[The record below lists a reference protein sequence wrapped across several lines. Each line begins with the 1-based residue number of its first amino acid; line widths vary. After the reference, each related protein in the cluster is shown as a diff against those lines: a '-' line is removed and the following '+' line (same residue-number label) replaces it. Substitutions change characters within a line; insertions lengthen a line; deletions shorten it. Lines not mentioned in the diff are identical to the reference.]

1 MATRTVPK
9 AEWSALFQGLAK
21 ALAGDRA
28 EIEVSSLNLGNQIAA
43 EWMPLV
49 GITYDEADD
58 LLDVALERTDH
69 LIHHPRQIAVEESAA
84 GIGSVAVVDEEG
96 TRQVVKLRKPAQ
108 LPS

>member
-9 AEWSALFQGLAK
+9 AEWPALFKGLAK

-28 EIEVSSLNLGNQIAA
+28 EVEVASLNLGTQVAV

-49 GITYDEADD
+49 GITYDSKDD

-69 LIHHPRQIAVEESAA
+69 LIRHPRQIAVDETA
-84 GIGSVAVVDEEG
+84 GAISSVAVVDAEG
-96 TRQVVKLRKPAQ
+96 ARQVVKLKKPAQ